1 MLSAA
6 GLMGAAY
13 VAGPTWLLPAHL
25 LMFGL
30 TTVLVVTDLDEK
42 IIPNRLLYPGTTASA
57 ALLSL
62 GAVITGRGED
72 MGRALVAAIGYFAVL
87 LLVAIV
93 TRGGFGMG
101 DVKLAVLL
109 GLFMGFWGWP
119 VLAAGLFYTGLIGGI
134 PALVLIATRRAG
146 RGDELPYGPAMILG
160 SWAALVFGGGLL

>member
-1 MLSAA
+1 
-6 GLMGAAY
+6 
-13 VAGPTWLLPAHL
+13 
-25 LMFGL
+25 
-30 TTVLVVTDLDEK
+30 
-42 IIPNRLLYPGTTASA
+42 
-57 ALLSL
+57 
-62 GAVITGRGED
+62 